1 MNSFVASRLAVFVV
15 VAFAL
20 VGAVSERSARA
31 QVGSVTDSVAAAVTP
46 DSAGADSDT
55 TDNALA
61 NLSRDVQDVGRDIV
75 SGNFTQLKRR
85 FQALIGSIAV
95 DFFPRMIGA
104 LVVLLVSLVVYWLV
118 KVILGRTL
126 KHSRAVDAGLEHILM
141 RTYRI
146 VVLTFIAG
154 LVLSQFGVNVAALLA
169 GLSVVG
175 IAVGFAAQDTV
186 QNYIAG
192 ITILIDK
199 PFSVGDNVEI
209 NGVFGSVN
217 KITLRSTRVRTQN
230 GELSIVAF
238 NAHEERVV
246 YHTQRETRIDFKELG
261 EAVQASLS
269 GMVNID
275 QLQDKQSG
283 EKFLKSL
290 FEQNLTRQGVAESD
304 DPEPPDAIVFL
315 GPKVVFERPASSSVL
330 ADSARLQRPLFY
342 FMYNRNPRSYPWKD
356 AVSAG
361 LRNFD
366 MKEFDITSA
375 KDFGRAVQE
384 WVQMLSKLREQGS

>member
-146 VVLTFIAG
+146 VVLTFIAV

-230 GELSIVAF
+230 GEIMVMPNVQMINQKLINHTALPTL
-238 NAHEERVV
+238 RVEIPFGIA
-246 YHTQRETRIDFKELG
+246 YKEFPY
-261 EAVQASLS
+261 EA
-269 GMVNID
+269 
-275 QLQDKQSG
+275 
-283 EKFLKSL
+283 
-290 FEQNLTRQGVAESD
+290 R
-304 DPEPPDAIVFL
+304 
-315 GPKVVFERPASSSVL
+315 KVVIATTEGDDRLDPDQPPEVVVTQMNSSSVDL
-330 ADSARLQRPLFY
+330 SLRLFLK
-342 FMYNRNPRSYPWKD
+342 NPHQE
-356 AVSAG
+356 
-361 LRNFD
+361 LRVRFD
-366 MKEFDITSA
+366 YMERVREA
-375 KDFGRAVQE
+375 
-384 WVQMLSKLREQGS
+384 LREADIEIPFPHLQLFIDEAKAFEESYLMRKNGGSESKG